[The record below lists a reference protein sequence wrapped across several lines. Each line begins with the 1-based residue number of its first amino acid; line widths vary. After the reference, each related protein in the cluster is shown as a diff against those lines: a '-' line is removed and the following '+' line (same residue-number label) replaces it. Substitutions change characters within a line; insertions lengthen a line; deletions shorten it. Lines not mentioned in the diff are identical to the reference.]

1 MQAIVDSKKLVALLG
16 ESESEYPEETIPYHR
31 VWPHE
36 YIPEVITN
44 TDRFINFD
52 ISAFLDPH
60 NNVYKDLSV
69 FFYVFCHQDVVRYTE
84 NGRIYMWYDKVA
96 CEIDSLL
103 SDSGLLGVVGTLS
116 LVQNIPYYPQQKF
129 KGRLLKF
136 TVKDFNN
143 GLKYGR

>member
-52 ISAFLDPH
+52 ISAFLDPR

-69 FFYVFCHQDVVRYTE
+69 FFYVFCHQDVVMYTE

>member
-1 MQAIVDSKKLVALLG
+1 MQAIVDSKNLVALLG

-52 ISAFLDPH
+52 ISAFLDER

-69 FFYVFCHQDVVRYTE
+69 YFYIFCHQDVAKYSE
-84 NGRIYMWYDKVA
+84 NGRTYMWYDKAV
-96 CEIDSLL
+96 CEIDDLL
-103 SDSGLLGVVGTLS
+103 SDSNLLGVVGTLS
-116 LVQNIPYYPQQKF
+116 LIQNIPYYPQQKF

>member
-52 ISAFLDPH
+52 ISAFLDPR

>member
-52 ISAFLDPH
+52 ISAFLDPR

-69 FFYVFCHQDVVRYTE
+69 FFYVFCHQDVVKYTE

>member
-52 ISAFLDPH
+52 ISAFLDPR

-103 SDSGLLGVVGTLS
+103 SDSGLLGVAGTLS